1 VRSAPLLVVAGFGA
15 LLHPVSAGD
24 NVLIGTAWQLEAP
37 SNASVQAERRETLAF
52 PQPDRAA
59 GRTACNGFV
68 AEARVSGERLSI
80 RIVSTTQ
87 MACTP
92 PRDVHEARY
101 LEALSAAQR
110 FAVEGDTLRIY
121 QRGEEAV
128 LRFSRLRASPTD
140 ARGPETEHRP

>member
-1 VRSAPLLVVAGFGA
+1 MRSAPLLVVAGFGA

-24 NVLIGTAWQLEAP
+24 NVLIGTA
-37 SNASVQAERRETLAF
+37 
-52 PQPDRAA
+52 
-59 GRTACNGFV
+59 GFV

>member
-1 VRSAPLLVVAGFGA
+1 
-15 LLHPVSAGD
+15 
-24 NVLIGTAWQLEAP
+24 
-37 SNASVQAERRETLAF
+37 
-52 PQPDRAA
+52 
-59 GRTACNGFV
+59 
-68 AEARVSGERLSI
+68 
-80 RIVSTTQ
+80 
-87 MACTP
+87 
-92 PRDVHEARY
+92 VHEARY